1 MSIRVRG
8 TITIQRKNSARG
20 AFNIGDLNTEIG
32 EFEVKDSLIEEFEPG
47 KYTGDFLIKWI
58 APDSFSWRGRVFVK
72 NRATLE
78 EILIDEADETAPAPS
93 SPPEP
98 DPIESQS
105 HQPAHA
111 QASTSASNS
120 TSAASV
126 APSPE
131 SAAPAPRQPRSSP
144 REGNANP
151 VASAPAAAKPAS
163 DIAADEHLF
172 GNEIFALLQRKE
184 LIKLDPSVDREMFR
198 KQRDR
203 LRTLGYAFDPKSQSW
218 STSNQPAKEAV
229 PA

>member
-8 TITIQRKNSARG
+8 TITIQRKNSSRG
-20 AFNIGDLNTEIG
+20 AFNVGDLSTEIG

-47 KYTGDFLIKWI
+47 KYQGDFLIKWI
-58 APDSFSWRGRVFVK
+58 APDSFTWRGRVYVK
-72 NRATLE
+72 NKATLE

-105 HQPAHA
+105 HQPAAA
-111 QASTSASNS
+111 QPAA
-120 TSAASV
+120 SAAGPAS
-126 APSPE
+126 AAE
-131 SAAPAPRQPRSSP
+131 SATPTPRQPRSSS

-151 VASAPAAAKPAS
+151 VAAAPAAAKPAS
-163 DIAADEHLF
+163 DIAADEQLF
-172 GNEIFALLQRKE
+172 GDEIFALVKRKE
-184 LIKLDPSVDREMFR
+184 LIKLDPSVDREVFR

-218 STSNQPAKEAV
+218 STSTQPAKEAV

>member
-58 APDSFSWRGRVFVK
+58 APDSFTWRGRVYVK

-78 EILIDEADETAPAPS
+78 EILIDDADETAPAPS

-111 QASTSASNS
+111 QVPTSPA
-120 TSAASV
+120 TSAAGE
-126 APSPE
+126 SPTNE
-131 SAAPAPRQPRSSP
+131 TAAPAQRQPRSSP
-144 REGNANP
+144 REGAAHP
-151 VASAPAAAKPAS
+151 VAAAPAAAKPAS
-163 DIAADEHLF
+163 DVAADEQLF
-172 GNEIFALLQRKE
+172 GEEIYALLKRKE

-218 STSNQPAKEAV
+218 STSTQPAKEAV

>member
-47 KYTGDFLIKWI
+47 KYQGDFLIKWI

-105 HQPAHA
+105 HQPAHV
-111 QASTSASNS
+111 QP
-120 TSAASV
+120 AATAAGH
-126 APSPE
+126 APAAE
-131 SAAPAPRQPRSSP
+131 SAAPTPRQPRSSP
-144 REGNANP
+144 REGNAIP
-151 VASAPAAAKPAS
+151 VASAPDAAKPAS
-163 DIAADEHLF
+163 DIAADKQLF
-172 GNEIFALLQRKE
+172 GGEIYALLQCKE
-184 LIKLDPSVDREMFR
+184 LIKLDPTVDREKFR
-198 KQRDR
+198 QQRDR
-203 LRTLGYAFDPKSQSW
+203 LRTLGYTFDPKSQSW

>member
-8 TITIQRKNSARG
+8 TITIQRKNSARC

-105 HQPAHA
+105 HQAAHA
-111 QASTSASNS
+111 QASTA

-131 SAAPAPRQPRSSP
+131 SSAPTPRQPRSSP

-151 VASAPAAAKPAS
+151 GAAAPAADKPAS
-163 DIAADEHLF
+163 DIAADEQLF
-172 GNEIFALLQRKE
+172 GDEIYALLKRKE

-198 KQRDR
+198 MQRDR